1 MKSWWYYFSSHLSSA
16 EVQYVK
22 DYAKGIPAQQ
32 GTVGHGG
39 GKSIVRKSTRNSV
52 VKWIKRDPQ
61 IQWLFDRISL
71 SVMRANSECFNFDL
85 PNEPYLNYDSLQFT
99 TYSSKGEQHYDWH
112 TDNNWLTNWP
122 DTHDRKIS
130 LVVQMTDPSQYEGG
144 QLELDGLTIPEDKFR
159 NVGDMILFP
168 SFLKHRVTPV
178 TKGTRQSLVT
188 WITGPRF
195 R

>member
-1 MKSWWYYFSSHLSSA
+1 MKSWWYYFASHLSPA
-16 EVQYVK
+16 EVKYVK
-22 DYAKGIPAQQ
+22 DYAKALPSIE

-39 GKSIVRKSTRNSV
+39 GKSVVRKVMRNSV
-52 VKWIKRDPQ
+52 IKWIRRDHQ

-71 SVMRANSECFNFDL
+71 SALRANMDCFHFDL
-85 PNEPYLNYDSLQFT
+85 PNAPYLNYDSLQFT
-99 TYSSKGEQHYDWH
+99 EYSSKGEQHYDWH

-122 DTHDRKIS
+122 ETHDRKIS
-130 LVVQMTDPSQYEGG
+130 CVVQLTDPSQYEGG
-144 QLELDGLTIPEDKFR
+144 KLELEGCSIPEGKFQ
-159 NVGDMILFP
+159 NAGDMILFP

-178 TKGTRQSLVT
+178 TKGKRQSLVT